1 MEDLPEE
8 QSKGEQDHRS
18 FIATTMY
25 SSFLHLQATRSVKCS
40 SVSMAEF

>member
-25 SSFLHLQATRSVKCS
+25 SSFIFTGHTVGQ
-40 SVSMAEF
+40 MQ

>member
-1 MEDLPEE
+1 MEYLLEE
-8 QSKGEQDHRS
+8 ESKGEPDHRS

-25 SSFLHLQATRSVKCS
+25 SSFTFTSHKVKCS